1 MADALESM
9 LAREVDF
16 RLEVTDNAYAACRA
30 LSIRARHINR
40 RFHDLAESAE
50 VEQPSP
56 TVGAMADYS
65 RGRIAIADPRRP
77 AAGGD
82 DTRPSA

>member
-9 LAREVDF
+9 FAREVDF

-30 LSIRARHINR
+30 LSLRARHINR

-50 VEQPSP
+50 VEQPGP
-56 TVGAMADYS
+56 TVGPMAEYT
-65 RGRIAIADPRRP
+65 RGRIAIANPRRP

-82 DTRPSA
+82 ESRSST